1 MYTNAL
7 SAVAV
12 RLRTLQAGSSFSE
25 KAAAL
30 TLGPEGGSLMCR
42 WGWHKQ
48 KHRGGRTLRGF
59 GLVGVKRTGMGIEGN
74 RLEK

>member
-1 MYTNAL
+1 MYTNTL

-12 RLRTLQAGSSFSE
+12 HLRTLQAGSSFSE

-30 TLGPEGGSLMCR
+30 TLGPEGELLVCR
-42 WGWHKQ
+42 RGWHEQ
-48 KHRGGRTLRGF
+48 KHRGGRTPTGF
-59 GLVGVKRTGMGIEGN
+59 GLVGVKRTGMELVGN

>member
-1 MYTNAL
+1 M
-7 SAVAV
+7 AVW
-12 RLRTLQAGSSFSE
+12 LRTLQAGSSFSE

-42 WGWHKQ
+42 WRWHEQ
-48 KHRGGRTLRGF
+48 KHRGGSTPRGF
-59 GLVGVKRTGMGIEGN
+59 GFVGLKRTGMGIVGN

>member
-12 RLRTLQAGSSFSE
+12 QLRTLQAGSSFSE

-30 TLGPEGGSLMCR
+30 TLGPEGGSLVCR
-42 WGWHKQ
+42 WGWHEQ
-48 KHRGGRTLRGF
+48 KHGGGRTPRGF
-59 GLVGVKRTGMGIEGN
+59 GLVGAKRTRMVIVEN